1 MLGKGTF
8 CKDWT
13 VKTSKTK
20 WGRSHPT
27 ESAELQIPADPAIA
41 EYIKDLQARFGKYAL
56 PEDEARRLID
66 KAMGEKTLT
75 EILFP
80 MRNESL

>member
-1 MLGKGTF
+1 MNA
-8 CKDWT
+8 
-13 VKTSKTK
+13 SKAK
-20 WGRSHPT
+20 RRSPKSN
-27 ESAELQIPADPAIA
+27 ESARLQIPTDPAIA
-41 EYIKDLQARFGKYAL
+41 EYIKALRARYGKYAL

-75 EILFP
+75 EILFQ

>member
-1 MLGKGTF
+1 M
-8 CKDWT
+8 
-13 VKTSKTK
+13 KTSKTK
-20 WGRSHPT
+20 RGRSCPT
-27 ESAELQIPADPAIA
+27 ESVELQIPADPAIA
-41 EYIKDLQARFGKYAL
+41 EYIKALRARYAKYAL

-75 EILFP
+75 EILFQ